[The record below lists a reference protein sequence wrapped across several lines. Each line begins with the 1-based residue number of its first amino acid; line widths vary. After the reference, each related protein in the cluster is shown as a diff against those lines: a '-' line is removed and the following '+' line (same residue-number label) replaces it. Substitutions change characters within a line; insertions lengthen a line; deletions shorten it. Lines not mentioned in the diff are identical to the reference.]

1 MTADCK
7 LRDFVRR
14 MGPSVA
20 MMATVVVLAFSLVY
34 KAGREAGI
42 RAARARLD

>member
-7 LRDFVRR
+7 FRDFVRR
-14 MGPSVA
+14 TGPSFV

-42 RAARARLD
+42 RTARARLD

>member
-1 MTADCK
+1 MTVGCK
-7 LRDFVRR
+7 CRDFVRR

-42 RAARARLD
+42 RTARARLD